1 MKTIPL
7 IRSLLIVTA
16 IAASS
21 VVCQADEKT
30 AQGVKAAESWLA
42 LVDAKEYKKSWEE
55 AAPIFKGQV
64 SEKDWDKMVS
74 SVRKPLGDVKLRE
87 LLGAQFTT
95 TLPGAPEGEY
105 VVIQFKTSFVD
116 KSESVETVVPMKDEN
131 DTWRV
136 SGYFIK

>member
-1 MKTIPL
+1 MKAITVIRTFLITTTIAV
-7 IRSLLIVTA
+7 SSA
-16 IAASS
+16 I
-21 VVCQADEKT
+21 CQADEKT
-30 AQGVKAAESWLA
+30 DQGVKAAESWLA

-55 AAPIFKGQV
+55 AAPIFKGQI
-64 SEKDWDKMVS
+64 SEKDWDNMVS
-74 SVRKPLGDVKLRE
+74 SVRKPLGDVKSRE

-116 KSESVETVVPMKDEN
+116 KPESVETVVPMKDEN